1 MWWYL
6 IYNIYGTLMLAV
18 GALLVLAED
27 GVGDV
32 TVRDNLYRTVIA
44 S

>member
-1 MWWYL
+1 
-6 IYNIYGTLMLAV
+6 MLAV

-27 GVGDV
+27 GVGNV